1 MLTALPALKQFL
13 SMVPDPWHQE
23 VISWLVNHLMQ
34 GQPHRAR
41 ISSLE
46 GKVVRLI
53 ISDTHNQWQ
62 FAIRNGRLFADHR
75 LKRSWNVCIRG
86 NLQDFLLLAL
96 RIEDPD
102 TLFFSRRLSL
112 EGETEAGLY
121 VKNLLDALEFDWVA
135 HVNAVFGDRPA
146 ALAFEALRQT
156 RVDHALSLLGRSIHR
171 SLVDMVTPQN

>member
-13 SMVPDPWHQE
+13 SMIPDPWHQQ
-23 VISWLVNHLMQ
+23 VISGLVNHFMQ
-34 GQPHRAR
+34 GQPQTAR

-62 FAIRNGRLFADHR
+62 FGVRNGRLYSDPQ

-121 VKNLLDALEFDWVA
+121 VKNLLDALEFDWIA
-135 HVNAVFGDRPA
+135 HVNAVIGDRPA
-146 ALAFEALRQT
+146 ALVLVALRQT
-156 RVDHALSLLGRSIHR
+156 RVDHVLSFLGRSIHR
-171 SLVDMVTPQN
+171 SLVDMMTPQN